1 MNNQILTSLSII
13 TSFHN
18 KDKSVIDAFLP
29 IVEYGIAT
37 LNLTKG
43 TNHYDLQSLQEQ
55 IEQSIGIKINALSLK
70 SLLRKLETSNSIK
83 LLEKGKYFSINEKNK
98 PEQDKYIEA
107 QREQYRNV
115 HKFVK
120 EYKAYSKDD
129 RDELAINEWIFSFI
143 KDYRQLIN
151 VDKNDINISC
161 ITEDSEKY
169 KSLIEFLK
177 EINECDNDLVKS
189 FANIYFGYNLYSVLE
204 TNATLND
211 IRFSNLTIY
220 LDSNFILRL
229 FDLQES
235 HFTKETTELFNI
247 LKANNVK
254 LVIFEETIIEIKSV
268 LLYYLD
274 IYKNKQHEYKT
285 LLDNP
290 EYINGVL
297 GAYFRRNL
305 TFTQIEDIINSI
317 TFKIKEYGIN
327 TDNIKRFRITTDDKE
342 IENLYHEKYY
352 DKHVDSDSDDEYRKQ
367 KAKHYQQIINIIT
380 FQRKVNRFANASCL
394 ANCGYIFLTCDLRLY
409 NYNKKNSKRAFIY
422 PNIITQEVLAND
434 LLLFEPQDI
443 GKVSIGLMVSLFNA
457 SKYIDVHIL
466 DILSQAVQEIA
477 VTSPEETDYVIMATR
492 NSEHYSEINKIYADN
507 EIDPKSALIEL
518 GQKVKEKEQQKDE
531 KFKTQLQ
538 EKESSIIE
546 MKKVHEQELKEKDSY
561 ICKLEEEKQKAVKE
575 LANIK
580 ERQIEA
586 TKQAFSKKFK
596 VWTVVYHF
604 TSILLCIIAA
614 LASSVGTVFSII
626 ATPPWTKWLAAILC
640 IIVTI
645 AAILGAICKGWNNK
659 IIKKLIAKKKTKLM
673 KKYNLTEDDL
683 IKTSTQQS
691 TL

>member
-115 HKFVK
+115 HKFVR

-211 IRFSNLTIY
+211 IRFNNLTIY

-274 IYKNKQHEYKT
+274 IYKNKQQEYKT

-290 EYINGVL
+290 EYIDGVL

-443 GKVSIGLMVSLFNA
+443 GKVSIGLMVSLFNT

-466 DILSQAVQEIA
+466 DNLSQTVQEIA

-492 NSEHYSEINKIYADN
+492 SGEHYSEINKIYADD
-507 EIDPKSALIEL
+507 EIDTKSALIEL

-531 KFKTQLQ
+531 NFKAQLQ
-538 EKESSIIE
+538 EKESSITE
-546 MKKVHEQELKEKDSY
+546 LKKVHEQELKERDSY
-561 ICKLEEEKQKAVKE
+561 ICKLEEEKQKASNE

-580 ERQIEA
+580 KRQNEDK
-586 TKQAFSKKFK
+586 KQAFLKKFK
-596 VWTVVYHF
+596 TWTVVYHIA
-604 TSILLCIIAA
+604 SILSCIIVA
-614 LASSVGTVFSII
+614 LASSAGTALSII
-626 ATPPWTKWLAAILC
+626 AIPTQIKWIPAVLCGIITFAAI
-640 IIVTI
+640 
-645 AAILGAICKGWNNK
+645 AGAIYKGWSNK
-659 IIKKLIAKKKTKLM
+659 FIDSLIIKRKAKLLKKF
-673 KKYNLTEDDL
+673 NLTENDL
-683 IKTSTQQS
+683 M
-691 TL
+691 

>member
-1 MNNQILTSLSII
+1 MIEMNWQLMNG
-13 TSFHN
+13 F
-18 KDKSVIDAFLP
+18 
-29 IVEYGIAT
+29 
-37 LNLTKG
+37 
-43 TNHYDLQSLQEQ
+43 
-55 IEQSIGIKINALSLK
+55 
-70 SLLRKLETSNSIK
+70 
-83 LLEKGKYFSINEKNK
+83 
-98 PEQDKYIEA
+98 
-107 QREQYRNV
+107 
-115 HKFVK
+115 
-120 EYKAYSKDD
+120 
-129 RDELAINEWIFSFI
+129 FSFI

-151 VDKNDINISC
+151 VDKNDITISC

-189 FANIYFGYNLYSVLE
+189 FANIYFGYNLYSILE
-204 TNATLND
+204 TNSTLND
-211 IRFSNLTIY
+211 IKFNNLTIY

-247 LKANNVK
+247 LKANNAK

-317 TFKIKEYGIN
+317 TLKIKEYGIN
-327 TDNIKRFRITTDDKE
+327 TDNIKRFRITINDKE

-352 DKHVDSDSDDEYRKQ
+352 DKLVDSDSDDEYRKQ
-367 KAKHYQQIINIIT
+367 KAKHYQQIINIIS
-380 FQRKVNRFANASCL
+380 FQRKVNRFENASCL

-409 NYNKKNSKRAFIY
+409 NYNKRNSKRAFIY

-466 DILSQAVQEIA
+466 DNLSQTVQEIA

-492 NSEHYSEINKIYADN
+492 SGEHYSEINKIYADD
-507 EIDPKSALIEL
+507 EIDTKSALIEL

-531 KFKTQLQ
+531 NFKAQLQ
-538 EKESSIIE
+538 EKESSITE
-546 MKKVHEQELKEKDSY
+546 LKKIHEQELKEKDSY
-561 ICKLEEEKQKAVKE
+561 ISKLEEEKQKAASE

-580 ERQIEA
+580 KRQNEDK
-586 TKQAFSKKFK
+586 KQAFLKKFK
-596 VWTVVYHF
+596 TWTVVYRF
-604 TSILLCIIAA
+604 ASILSCVIVA
-614 LASSVGTVFSII
+614 LASSVGTAFSII
-626 ATPPWTKWLAAILC
+626 VIPTQIKWIPAVLCGIITFAAI
-640 IIVTI
+640 
-645 AAILGAICKGWNNK
+645 AGAIYKGWSNK
-659 IIKKLIAKKKTKLM
+659 FIDTLIIKKKAKLLKRF
-673 KKYNLTEDDL
+673 NLTENDL
-683 IKTSTQQS
+683 M
-691 TL
+691 

>member
-129 RDELAINEWIFSFI
+129 REELAINEWIFSFI

-204 TNATLND
+204 TNANLND

-274 IYKNKQHEYKT
+274 IYKNKQQEYKT

-409 NYNKKNSKRAFIY
+409 NYNKKNSKRTFIY

-443 GKVSIGLMVSLFNA
+443 GKVSIGLMVSLFNT

-466 DILSQAVQEIA
+466 DNLSQTVQEIA

-492 NSEHYSEINKIYADN
+492 SGEHYSEINKIYADD
-507 EIDPKSALIEL
+507 EIDTKSALIEL

-531 KFKTQLQ
+531 NFKAQLQ
-538 EKESSIIE
+538 EKESSITE
-546 MKKVHEQELKEKDSY
+546 LKKVHEQELKEKNSY
-561 ICKLEEEKQKAVKE
+561 ISKLEEEKQKTANE
-575 LANIK
+575 LASVK
-580 ERQIEA
+580 KRQIEDK
-586 TKQAFSKKFK
+586 KQAFSKRFK
-596 VWTVVYHF
+596 TWAIVYHVA
-604 TSILLCIIAA
+604 SILSCIIVA
-614 LASSVGTVFSII
+614 LASSVGTVLSII
-626 ATPPWTKWLAAILC
+626 SIPTQIKWIPVAVCVITTFAAI
-640 IIVTI
+640 V
-645 AAILGAICKGWNNK
+645 GAIFKGWSNK
-659 IIKKLIAKKKTKLM
+659 FVDALIIKKKAKLLRIF
-673 KKYNLTEDDL
+673 NLTEDDL
-683 IKTSTQQS
+683 M
-691 TL
+691 